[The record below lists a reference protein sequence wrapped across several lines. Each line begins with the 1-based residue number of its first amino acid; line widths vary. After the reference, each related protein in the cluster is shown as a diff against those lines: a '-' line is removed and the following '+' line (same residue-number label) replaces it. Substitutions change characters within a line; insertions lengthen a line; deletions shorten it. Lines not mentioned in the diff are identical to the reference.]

1 MTDPML
7 ESLAT
12 YVNQAHGPTNTGEGQ
27 QLNNFYFQAA
37 SRVGRPTRDRLA
49 VAEDEREWLD
59 RCFTE
64 PERYG
69 QARDMLRDHGTVLL
83 YGQPG
88 SGRRAAALMLLHR
101 SPGGT
106 GSLHELPDTSDD
118 EDSRA
123 LDASV
128 VGEGD
133 RLLLDLANSDE
144 THYLAVQSELSA
156 FRDVVRQ
163 KDARLV
169 VVLPYGLRYLQQ
181 GGLGRFTVEIL
192 RPRGRDVLMR
202 YLRLDG
208 ITPSPD
214 ELSAVPELPEYLLRA
229 HLRDIAELARSI
241 REQRDGCSDRPD
253 GFSQWC
259 SRALAVVSDR
269 TPEVAAFISALDGRH
284 RALSLSLAMLHERTP
299 ATVFHATEELLKAIN
314 HPPDE
319 QPRLERTDLTEQ
331 LKVIKAETRSDGR
344 VRFLAP
350 GYDKAIRAHFWTY
363 CPDLRDAFQ
372 KWIGGCVQRGALTDD
387 ERAELIPRFAE
398 QCLRTDRPEDML
410 ELAEQWTQHNG
421 DQGRLMPDAAQ
432 LLAEGL
438 RDERHGRAF
447 RKAIYNWSKDTYL
460 PAVRRRALVVVCFQT
475 MATTHP
481 DQALVRLHHL
491 ARRERPAKENPAL
504 DALLA
509 LAAGDGRLL
518 RLLLDRLEPGKW
530 PRDAVAFYALA
541 DHASRTRALYCT
553 AAVRERLA
561 TGWAAV
567 FLYRSHEEWSEPARG
582 WLAAAGALP
591 EGRGG
596 QLLDVLAGAA
606 ASRPGTPGR
615 LHVLFR
621 NWAYTNPERAAL
633 VSRFDCALDAA
644 QGIEPLPLGT

>member
-37 SRVGRPTRDRLA
+37 SRVGRRNRDRLA
-49 VAEDEREWLD
+49 VAQDEREWLD
-59 RCFTE
+59 RRFTE

-69 QARDMLRDHGTVLL
+69 KARDMLRDHSTVLL
-83 YGQPG
+83 DGQPG

-118 EDSRA
+118 EGSRA

-133 RLLLDLANSDE
+133 RLLLDLSNSDE

-181 GGLGRFTVEIL
+181 GGPGQFTVQIL

-208 ITPSPD
+208 ITPSPS
-214 ELSAVPELPEYLLRA
+214 ELNTVPELPDYLLRTR
-229 HLRDIAELARSI
+229 LQDIAELARSI

-253 GFSQWC
+253 GFPQWC
-259 SRALAVVSDR
+259 SRALALVSDR
-269 TPEVAAFISALDGRH
+269 TPEVAAFIASLDGRR

-331 LKVIKAETRSDGR
+331 FKAIKAETRTDGR
-344 VRFLAP
+344 VRFLTP
-350 GYDKAIRAHFWTY
+350 DYDKAVRAHFWTY
-363 CPDLRDAFQ
+363 CPDLRDSFRN
-372 KWIGGCVQRGALTDD
+372 WVGGCVQRGALTDD

-398 QCLRTDRPEDML
+398 QCLRTDRPEDVL
-410 ELAEQWTQHNG
+410 ELAEHWTQHNG

-438 RDERHGRAF
+438 RHERHGRAF
-447 RKAIYNWSKDTYL
+447 RKAIYTWSKDPYL
-460 PAVRRRALVVVCFQT
+460 PMVRRRALVVVCFET
-475 MATTHP
+475 MAMTHP

-491 ARRERPAKENPAL
+491 ARREKPAKDNPAL

-509 LAAGDGRLL
+509 LAAGDGRLF

-530 PRDAVAFYALA
+530 PRDATAFYALA
-541 DHASRTRALYCT
+541 DHAARSRALYSSV
-553 AAVRERLA
+553 AARERLV
-561 TGWAAV
+561 TGWADI
-567 FLYRSHEEWSEPARG
+567 FGYRSHEEWREP
-582 WLAAAGALP
+582 
-591 EGRGG
+591 
-596 QLLDVLAGAA
+596 
-606 ASRPGTPGR
+606 
-615 LHVLFR
+615 
-621 NWAYTNPERAAL
+621 
-633 VSRFDCALDAA
+633 
-644 QGIEPLPLGT
+644 